1 MAPQTRDYQLQNIT
15 FIVFMYQLTLKQK
28 QTKFGINQS
37 VVKTYENIVL
47 QLVYFMMFD
56 IFLNMIDGL
65 FVNIIV
71 SYLPDY

>member
-56 IFLNMIDGL
+56 IFLNMIDGV